1 MDNETAHHR
10 SLQNLALS
18 KRSYDYV
25 VCDIHIMHLKVLDV
39 VIHKDLHALFQV
51 ICFCHV
57 CFYIDELFVHLLLS
71 SAVENNY
78 IVSLF
83 EELQNIGI
91 SDIWI
96 GVSGE

>member
-1 MDNETAHHR
+1 MF
-10 SLQNLALS
+10 
-18 KRSYDYV
+18 SYCRTV
-25 VCDIHIMHLKVLDV
+25 
-39 VIHKDLHALFQV
+39 
-51 ICFCHV
+51 
-57 CFYIDELFVHLLLS
+57 VHLLLS

-96 GVSGE
+96 GVSGELGTIHKHLLGNDAKKGALKIFYPSKGRASKKNYHIFSSENLVYMLFYGVDP

>member
-1 MDNETAHHR
+1 MLGPYGPPLTTNGSTEDLDHLSVNENSQTFMNCFHW
-10 SLQNLALS
+10 NLM
-18 KRSYDYV
+18 
-25 VCDIHIMHLKVLDV
+25 CFHIDKTFAD
-39 VIHKDLHALFQV
+39 
-51 ICFCHV
+51 
-57 CFYIDELFVHLLLS
+57 LLLS

-96 GVSGE
+96 GVSGELNILITKTLGI